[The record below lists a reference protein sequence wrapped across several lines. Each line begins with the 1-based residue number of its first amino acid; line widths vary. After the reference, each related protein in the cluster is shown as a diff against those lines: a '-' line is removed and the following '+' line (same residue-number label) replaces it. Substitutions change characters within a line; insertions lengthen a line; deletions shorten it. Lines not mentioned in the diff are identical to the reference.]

1 MDDSVLAAFLSFLDR
16 EMARTPERIQPLSAI
31 LIDHARDLTKD
42 VEVTDDE
49 LLPDDVTL

>member
-16 EMARTPERIQPLSAI
+16 EMARTPELIQPLSAM
-31 LIDHARDLTKD
+31 LINQARELTKD

-49 LLPDDVTL
+49 LLPDDVSL